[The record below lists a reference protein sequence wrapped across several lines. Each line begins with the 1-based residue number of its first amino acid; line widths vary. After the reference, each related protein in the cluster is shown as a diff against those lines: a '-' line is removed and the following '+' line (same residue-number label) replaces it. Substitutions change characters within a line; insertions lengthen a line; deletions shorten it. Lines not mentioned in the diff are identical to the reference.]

1 MLIRNSARIRPLASP
16 RPAWGRQWPKRPQK
30 RGSSHPQTAASILP
44 LPSSYTVTASSVLQL
59 PSALSPAD
67 GACATRLPA
76 YPSPHRP
83 LGFVVLSH
91 PQALAGGAARDSI
104 SRGPA
109 GSACAL
115 LAAGVRLGRGGR
127 GAAQVPVGARCGLAL
142 RGGAAAAPRM
152 AMDPAEAVLQEKALK
167 FMVRDRGEPRGHLRV
182 GPGWGESNG
191 VGARGSAGSGC
202 PGPQGGGFPSCEGRG
217 GQAVRGGGLRGG
229 RVRVGFSGFSLRSC
243 TLGCAVLHPVPLQL
257 CSVFL
262 STLPSELCALTLR
275 SLTFCCVAV
284 MVDARG
290 LGLWAALWHG
300 RQLWGCLHPRCSVLV
315 PRFKASHT

>member
-217 GQAVRGGGLRGG
+217 GRAGRGAAGWEGTRGILGFFPSFVYFRLCCAAPRPPAALFRVPFHPALRAVRTDTSLSHLLLRCSDG
-229 RVRVGFSGFSLRSC
+229 
-243 TLGCAVLHPVPLQL
+243 GCARPGLVGRPL
-257 CSVFL
+257 
-262 STLPSELCALTLR
+262 
-275 SLTFCCVAV
+275 
-284 MVDARG
+284 ARQ
-290 LGLWAALWHG
+290 AALG
-300 RQLWGCLHPRCSVLV
+300 VL
-315 PRFKASHT
+315 ASEMLCTCT

>member
-167 FMVRDRGEPRGHLRV
+167 FMVRDRGEPGGHLRV

-217 GQAVRGGGLRGG
+217 GEARPCGAGGCGVGG
-229 RVRVGFSGFSLRSC
+229 YAWDSRVFPFVRVL
-243 TLGCAVLHPVPLQL
+243 
-257 CSVFL
+257 
-262 STLPSELCALTLR
+262 
-275 SLTFCCVAV
+275 
-284 MVDARG
+284 
-290 LGLWAALWHG
+290 
-300 RQLWGCLHPRCSVLV
+300 
-315 PRFKASHT
+315 